1 MKLTMKPRSTIL
13 CALIALGAFS
23 RASADNVV
31 YLTGSTAFRSTV
43 WTALHNNSGTNSG
56 GVFDAGTV
64 TEAEFG
70 SSQSGANYMLF
81 HGNINGTPT
90 YIDCAW
96 SGSEAGIASAANVT
110 IQNTDRDGNPIA
122 LAGSPE
128 TWVKADGTIPM
139 TGLQGSAP
147 SGSQLESSSHG
158 ADLAQADTSQAVSLT
173 PYVANTS
180 TALSDFGTEGIVT
193 FTWAKNVNT
202 TPTQAWLDLTNV
214 TIPQAYE
221 EISQGYQVPAFFTG
235 KSTETNE
242 YVYLI
247 GRNKGSGTR
256 ANTLADTG
264 YGTTKTVTQFSIG
277 EGIEEAATG
286 TQVLDYES
294 NNGYESGGGVA
305 TALGIDGSCQTAD
318 PFFPTHPDYFAM
330 GYLGCSDAV
339 SHGLAVTPNWLTLDG
354 VLESNGSIEQGQYS
368 FWGHEHLYGKEN
380 ISGFQAADGQVLF
393 NAVQNTLT
401 SLAYGSIATNHDP
414 GIALKYMQASKAS
427 DVAFPTHN

>member
-1 MKLTMKPRSTIL
+1 MKLTMKTRSTIL

-43 WTALHNNSGTNSG
+43 YNALHNNSGTNSG

-70 SSQSGANYMLF
+70 SSASGANYMLF

-96 SGSEAGIASAANVT
+96 SGSEAGIASASAVT
-110 IQNTDRDGNPIA
+110 IQNTDRNGDPIA

-139 TGLQGSAP
+139 TGVQGANPSA
-147 SGSQLESSSHG
+147 GQLESTSHG

-173 PYVANTS
+173 PRVANTS
-180 TALSDFGTEGIVT
+180 TDLKDYGTEGIVT

-202 TPTQAWLDLTNV
+202 SPSQEWTDMKNV
-214 TIPQAYE
+214 TIPQLYE
-221 EISQGYQVPAFFTG
+221 LISAGYQPTVFFTG
-235 KSTETNE
+235 IANETNNN
-242 YVYLI
+242 VYLI

-264 YGTTKTVTQFSIG
+264 YGTTSAVQQFSIG
-277 EGIEEAATG
+277 EGIEDAATG
-286 TQVLDYES
+286 TQVLDYEG

-305 TALGIDGSCQTAD
+305 TALGIDGSCNTTD
-318 PFFPTHPDYFAM
+318 PFFGNSGYFAI
-330 GYLGCSDAV
+330 GYLGCSDALA
-339 SHGLAVTPNWLTLDG
+339 HGLTTNNWLTLDG
-354 VLESNGSIEQGQYS
+354 VMESNGSIEEGQYS
-368 FWGHEHLYGKEN
+368 FWGHEHLYGKN
-380 ISGFQAADGQVLF
+380 GISGYQDSVGQIIF

-401 SLAYGSIATNHDP
+401 LGGFGSNPANHDP
-414 GIALKYMQASKAS
+414 GIALANMHASKVS
-427 DVAFPTHN
+427 DVAFPTRN